1 MTHIFYPISGVFSSS
16 VSNFRAFFAKKKVLG
31 KKMQTK
37 KDDDMQ
43 FGNNFLAL
51 KFCFGNM
58 IPSNDVRL
66 QLPQK
71 TRRSKNR
78 KNSVKDPEP
87 LTEK

>member
-1 MTHIFYPISGVFSSS
+1 
-16 VSNFRAFFAKKKVLG
+16 
-31 KKMQTK
+31 MQTK

-66 QLPQK
+66 QLPQE

>member
-1 MTHIFYPISGVFSSS
+1 MMTCSL
-16 VSNFRAFFAKKKVLG
+16 AT
-31 KKMQTK
+31 M
-37 KDDDMQ
+37 
-43 FGNNFLAL
+43 FLAH
-51 KFCFGNM
+51 KFSFRNM

-66 QLPQK
+66 QLPPK